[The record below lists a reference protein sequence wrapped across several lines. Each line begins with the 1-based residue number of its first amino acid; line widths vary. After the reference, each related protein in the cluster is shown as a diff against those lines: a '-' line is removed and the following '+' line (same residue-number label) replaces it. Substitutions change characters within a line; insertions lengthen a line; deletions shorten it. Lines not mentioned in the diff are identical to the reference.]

1 MPPRRFLVAQLGA
14 RMHYAVPRILHK
26 AGLLSGFF
34 TDVYASHGFPR
45 LLSLLPNRLRKGSLE
60 RLLER
65 RLTEIPSALVHSFPL
80 LGLEYKRRLQAARS
94 AEESVLAHLWMSRA
108 FAERVA
114 RNLSSSWNAAY
125 VFNSAGLEILERCR
139 ATGALGCLE
148 QCSSPHLKERHLVR
162 EESLRFP
169 EWGTVPDTDQ
179 ANAAYGERERNEW
192 AAADVIICPSEFVRS
207 GLVEEGADP
216 ARIRVVPYGV
226 DVEAQYQKAEVTARN
241 LGIKTAVSRPLR
253 VLVAGRVCLQKGSHY
268 VLQAAELLQGRAE
281 LRMVGSLAE
290 LSESMLSRLRQRVEV
305 LGPVPRP
312 EMAAQ
317 YGWADVFLLPSLCE
331 GSATVTYEALG
342 YGLPVICTANT
353 GSVVRDGMEGFIVP
367 VRDAT
372 AIAGRIERLARDVEL
387 RAQMAA
393 KAKAR
398 AAEFTVAAYGQR
410 LLAALTGAMP
420 LRESISA

>member
-1 MPPRRFLVAQLGA
+1 MPPHRFVVAQLGA

-26 AGLLSGFF
+26 AGMLSGFF
-34 TDVYASHGFPR
+34 TDICASKGLPR
-45 LLSLLPNRLRKGSLE
+45 LLSLLPTRLRKGSLE

-65 RLTEIPSALVHSFPL
+65 RLTEIPRAFVHSFPL
-80 LGLEYKRRLQAARS
+80 LGLEYQRRLRAARS
-94 AEESVLAHLWMSRA
+94 AEESDLAHLWASRA
-108 FAERVA
+108 LANRVA
-114 RNLSSSWNAAY
+114 KNLNSSWDAAY

-139 ATGALGCLE
+139 STGALGCLE
-148 QCSSPHLKERHLVR
+148 QCSSPHLKEMRLVR

-169 EWGTVPDTDQ
+169 EWGTVPDTAQ

-226 DVEAQYQKAEVTARN
+226 DVEARNQKSNVRCQN
-241 LGIKTAVSRPLR
+241 LGTKPALNQPLR

-268 VLQAAELLQGRAE
+268 VLQAVELLQGRAKF
-281 LRMVGSLAE
+281 RMVGSATGLPK
-290 LSESMLSRLRQRVEV
+290 SMLNSLRQRVEV

-312 EMAAQ
+312 AMAAQ

-331 GSATVTYEALG
+331 GSATVIYEALG
-342 YGLPVICTANT
+342 YGLPVVCTPNA
-353 GSVVRDGMEGFIVP
+353 GSVVRDGLEGFIAP

-372 AIAGRIERLARDVEL
+372 AIARRIEELAQDVEL
-387 RAQMAA
+387 RARMSAQ
-393 KAKAR
+393 AKAR

-410 LLAALTGAMP
+410 LLAALAGAMP
-420 LRESISA
+420 SQDSISA

>member
-1 MPPRRFLVAQLGA
+1 MNGRRSIVAQLGA

-26 AGLLSGFF
+26 AGMLSGFF
-34 TDVYASHGFPR
+34 TDICASQGLPR
-45 LLSLLPNRLRKGSLE
+45 LLNLLPPRLRKGSLD

-80 LGLEYKRRLQAARS
+80 LGLEYKRRLRAARS
-94 AEESVLAHLWMSRA
+94 AEESVLAHLWASRA

-114 RNLSSSWNAAY
+114 KNLNSSWDAAY

-148 QCSSPHLKERHLVR
+148 QCSSPHLKELRLVR

-169 EWGTVPDTDQ
+169 EWGSVSDTDQ
-179 ANAAYGERERNEW
+179 ANAAYGERERKEW
-192 AAADVIICPSEFVRS
+192 ASADVIICPSEFVRS

-226 DVEAQYQKAEVTARN
+226 DVEAQNQKPEVRSRN
-241 LGIKTAVSRPLR
+241 LGTKPALSQRLR

-281 LRMVGSLAE
+281 FRMVGSLAN
-290 LSESMLSRLRQRVEV
+290 LPESMLKRLRQRIEV
-305 LGPVPRP
+305 LGPLPRP
-312 EMAAQ
+312 AMAAQ

-342 YGLPVICTANT
+342 YGLPVICTPSA
-353 GSVVRDGMEGFIVP
+353 GSVVRDGLEGFVVP

-372 AIAGRIERLARDVEL
+372 AIAGRIEQLAQDVDL

-393 KAKAR
+393 NTKAR
-398 AAEFTVAAYGQR
+398 AAEFTVSAYGQR
-410 LLAALTGAMP
+410 LLAALADAKP
-420 LRESISA
+420 LQEVISA